1 MKLDPQRLR
10 SAHSTRMLYS
20 VSHPR
25 AAVWRSDSEIAEVRR
40 VLRKNSGRMLRIL
53 RCFFLLKL
61 FPTRLPNMNG
71 LSYLSYLQKSLQSCI
86 LTHFRSSV
94 IQLYLSHVYS
104 CFWSCFPTISKS
116 WPVFLK
122 VGKKMR
128 LSLSLDVT
136 LSEWILRILSSKGQV
151 LCLKAGFLKD
161 RLTT

>member
-1 MKLDPQRLR
+1 MTSPGLKLIKGEFLTLSFSTTLRDSPFYLGVGHHPFLRSVEKKTRPAVGLRMKLDPQRLR

-104 CFWSCFPTISKS
+104 CF
-116 WPVFLK
+116 
-122 VGKKMR
+122 
-128 LSLSLDVT
+128 
-136 LSEWILRILSSKGQV
+136 
-151 LCLKAGFLKD
+151 
-161 RLTT
+161 